1 MRRWCLIWPAVLAIG
16 AAGCARAQSQGIDGS
31 AWTIASSG
39 QRSSGIRLLE
49 GADGFHTPSVKGN
62 LACVANKPGTQPPST
77 YLYFAVAAERKRSVR
92 APLYVT
98 VEYFD
103 DTLGGTVTLEYD
115 STTGDA
121 IADRYR
127 HAEGRAGGWTLGTKG
142 WRKAHYELR
151 KPRFAN
157 RQNCGADFRLSG
169 TRLYIKRVAI
179 TTRRPQDWEKVNTMP
194 NVKIEQKV
202 KIGAGGQLIVG
213 GFDPAR
219 AGDVPA
225 QTAALDAAMPGLKS
239 LGVTSHEGYVRW
251 NLCEPSEGKYDWS
264 VYDAYVRIY
273 KKHGIKWVP
282 FLIVGSPYSLP
293 DWYYKKPGSQGY
305 VCLEHGQESDVQSLW
320 NPVLKRHVAR
330 FIKAFCEH
338 YRDQGVIE
346 TILLGVTGNYGE
358 AIYVATGNDW
368 TADIHGPYH
377 THGGFWAGDPYAIES
392 FRLWLIRKYGG
403 FDRLRDAWRP
413 DDPGSARAPGSIT
426 DVKPFLKRDAPNE
439 RAWLDFCDWYIGSMT
454 EWSRWWLHETR
465 KRFPKGDI
473 QLCTGGHAPPEHGAD
488 FGDQCK
494 IAAEIGGGV
503 RITNEGSDLRGNFSM
518 TRWVASAARQYGAKF
533 SFEPAGEV
541 NQWGVISRVY
551 NATASGADGLH
562 YYFPNLFGSDEA
574 RANFERWGSE
584 FKQREPIV
592 EIAVYYPQTHIKL
605 NGNDFLERLQT
616 LRDRFDFA
624 YVSDGMIRDG
634 GLSRV
639 KALLL
644 LHGNVSEAATWA
656 KIADWVASGG
666 LLIYAEG
673 MGRLRSVEGDDAWHD
688 RILKPSGKG
697 RVLTFAGL
705 STTREFRDFASKAL
719 ASAPELSAAT
729 RKMVAADGAEDTV
742 FVTLIEP
749 GQLLWLN
756 HSLNPVT
763 KLGKMMPAWSIA
775 TTGLE

>member
-1 MRRWCLIWPAVLAIG
+1 MIRRMMLAC
-16 AAGCARAQSQGIDGS
+16 AAAACCVGCVRAQVRGIDGAAWSVGPSGRRS
-31 AWTIASSG
+31 A
-39 QRSSGIRLLE
+39 GIRLLE
-49 GADGFHTPSVKGN
+49 GADGFHTPAVKGN
-62 LACVANKPGTQPPST
+62 LPCIANRAGTQPPST
-77 YLYFAVAAERKRSVR
+77 YLYFSADADRKRSLR
-92 APLYVT
+92 GPIYAI

-103 DTLGGTVTLEYD
+103 DTLGGMVTLEYD
-115 STTGDA
+115 SSTGDA
-121 IADRYR
+121 LADKYR
-127 HAEGRAGGWTLGTKG
+127 HAESRAGGWTLGSKV
-142 WRKAHYELR
+142 WRKAYYELR
-151 KPRFAN
+151 RPRFAN
-157 RQNCGADFRLSG
+157 RQNCGADLRLSG
-169 TRLYIKRVAI
+169 TRLYIKRVAL
-179 TTRRPQDWEKVNTMP
+179 TLGKPQDWAKVNTMP
-194 NVKIEQKV
+194 NVKIEPKV
-202 KIGAGGQLIVG
+202 KIGPGGQLIVG

-219 AGDVPA
+219 ASDVPA
-225 QTAALDAAMPGLKS
+225 QTAALEAAMPGLKS

-251 NLCEPSEGKYDWS
+251 NLCEPAEGQYDWS

-273 KKHGIKWVP
+273 KKHGLKWVP

-403 FDRLRDAWRP
+403 FDRLRDAWKP
-413 DDPGSARAPGSIT
+413 AETSSVRAPGSISE
-426 DVKPFLKRDAPNE
+426 VKPFLKRDAPNE

-454 EWSRWWLHETR
+454 EWSRWWLTETR
-465 KRFPKGDI
+465 KHYPKGDI

-503 RITNEGSDLRGNFSM
+503 RITNEGSDLKGNFSM

-533 SFEPAGEV
+533 SFEPAGAV
-541 NQWGVISRVY
+541 NQWGVISRIY
-551 NATASGADGLH
+551 NATTSGADGLH

-574 RANFERWGSE
+574 RANFEQWGNE
-584 FKQREPIV
+584 FKQRNPIV

-605 NGNDFLERLQT
+605 NGNDFLERLQP

-624 YVSDGMIRDG
+624 YISDGMIRDG
-634 GLSRV
+634 GLGRV
-639 KALLL
+639 KVLLL
-644 LHGNVSEAATWA
+644 LHGNVSEATVWSR
-656 KIADWVASGG
+656 IADWVASGG
-666 LLIYAEG
+666 LVIYADG
-673 MGRLRSVEGDDAWHD
+673 MGRLRTVEGDGSWHD
-688 RILKPSGKG
+688 RIVKPSGKG
-697 RVLTFAGL
+697 RALTFTGL
-705 STTREFRDFASKAL
+705 SNTIEFREYVSKAL
-719 ASAPELSAAT
+719 ASAPELSPAT
-729 RKMVAADGAEDTV
+729 RKMVASDSVEDNV
-742 FVTLIEP
+742 FVALIEP
-749 GQLLWLN
+749 GHLVWLN
-756 HSLNPVT
+756 HSLKPVT
-763 KLGKMMPAWSIA
+763 KLGKTIPSWSIA